1 MSNATLRRIGR
12 AGLAAGSV
20 LLLAA
25 FLVGGAV
32 GEWLFAALAG
42 LFPVLLVA
50 QATVRPGRSHGR
62 LVALVILA
70 GLLELGLLGML
81 ALRADS
87 ESWIGGLPA
96 STLLMIATLGVG
108 CLVVTT
114 SAYAALFDPDPD
126 PDGKR
131 RGR

>member
-1 MSNATLRRIGR
+1 MSNTTLPRIGR

-20 LLLAA
+20 LVLAA

-42 LFPVLLVA
+42 LFPVFLVA
-50 QATVRPGRSHGR
+50 QARARPGGSRGR
-62 LVALVILA
+62 LITLLTLA
-70 GLLELGLLGML
+70 ALLEIGLLGVL
-81 ALRADS
+81 ALRADT

-114 SAYAALFDPDPD
+114 SAYAVLFDPKA
-126 PDGKR
+126 DG
-131 RGR
+131 RGRDR